1 MSLIKTFSDPLT
13 SIFTQDLLDKQMEVL
28 SNKYGGSNTANSA
41 ANTIQRA
48 YRRYTMDK
56 KFKAITSNRLS
67 RRFASMSGGG
77 GAQDGGRMQD
87 AVNDSTDGTQ
97 QNFHHDCCV
106 YSSTAKSSYAG
117 TVYLHHTLY
126 SVLPTKYECTV
137 SNNIVHVQCCKI
149 LYNVVHYC

>member
-1 MSLIKTFSDPLT
+1 
-13 SIFTQDLLDKQMEVL
+13 MEVL

-87 AVNDSTDGTQ
+87 AANDSTDGTQ

-117 TVYLHHTLY
+117 TAYLHHALY
-126 SVLPTKYECTV
+126 SVQCTALKV
-137 SNNIVHVQCCKI
+137 LNVEYLTIMYM
-149 LYNVVHYC
+149 YNVIQYCSIL